1 MAEDNRQRVRR
12 IRRAAQDIVK
22 KGKDG
27 HVKGISKDDAFRVGN
42 HIDEVTEECINSI
55 NDIIERKSSNVMSN

>member
-1 MAEDNRQRVRR
+1 
-12 IRRAAQDIVK
+12 VK

-42 HIDEVTEECINSI
+42 QVDDVTEECIKAVNEIVDKKTASVLSI
-55 NDIIERKSSNVMSN
+55 